1 MLSRIRHAQPHH
13 LLNYETCRRHCCQ
26 DTSEQQLLL
35 LSAEIRVITS
45 ALKLTAYL
53 VQEMKK
59 DKGWELDARL
69 LGYAWGLQHSQA
81 WNVVQ
86 S

>member
-1 MLSRIRHAQPHH
+1 MAVSDQDHVDVA
-13 LLNYETCRRHCCQ
+13 ETKGTQ
-26 DTSEQQLLL
+26 QQLLL
-35 LSAEIRVITS
+35 LSAEIMVIPS